1 VEGETFGGD
10 AEEVDAANSD
20 DVMTRSSRAILWT
33 AVLGGLGVVFAAAY
47 GVHAWVRARDVSTPS
62 ELPIRVESG
71 IIKLGVKRAE
81 LNGLKDQP
89 AEAVQWS
96 ERLTIYGQ
104 IVPNPRASIDIR
116 LPFAGTLRSVSE
128 SGWPGP
134 GEWVKAGQV
143 LGRLEVRIGP
153 QDRLDWQSKLSEAR
167 QKEQGAA
174 EVVKIEQA
182 RVERFKSS
190 GSADIVSRREL
201 DDALVR
207 LAEAKTQLAT
217 AQAAVKLW
225 QEALAASEK
234 PENGPGPWSRRVTAP
249 ADGEVTELLAR
260 PGTQVEAGTV
270 VARLVDFRRLLAR
283 LDLPPDALGAGPTT
297 PVTLSV
303 LGRAPAALSGVSN
316 RPESASA
323 GPFITATLAGAAPQ
337 IDAASQLAS
346 YWYEATSPPPE
357 EQANNARLWRPGLYV
372 KSEVP
377 LPDRPQKAAVVVPAS
392 AVLFHQG
399 RALVYVRLDP
409 GRYERREVQLLGR
422 DNDRWVLASGVKA
435 GDLVVYEQAQ
445 VLLSQE
451 FNADTD

>member
-1 VEGETFGGD
+1 VEGEALRGD
-10 AEEVDAANSD
+10 AEEIVAANSD
-20 DVMTRSSRAILWT
+20 EVMTRSSRAILWP
-33 AVLGGLGVVFAAAY
+33 AVLGGLGLVFAAAY
-47 GVHAWVRARDVSTPS
+47 GIHAWVRARDVATPS
-62 ELPIRVESG
+62 EVPIRVESG

-89 AEAVQWS
+89 AEALQWA
-96 ERLTIYGQ
+96 ERLTVYGQ

-134 GEWVKAGQV
+134 GEWVRAGQV
-143 LGRLEVRIGP
+143 LGRLEVRVGP

-174 EVVKIEQA
+174 EIVKIEQA

-207 LAEAKTQLAT
+207 LAEARTQLAT

-234 PENGPGPWSRRVTAP
+234 PENGPTPWSRPVTAP

-260 PGTQVEAGTV
+260 PGAQVEAGTL
-270 VARLVDFRRLLAR
+270 VARLVDFRRPLAR
-283 LDLPPDALGAGPTT
+283 LDLPPDALGAGP
-297 PVTLSV
+297 PRQVRLFV

-316 RPESASA
+316 RPESASP

-337 IDAASQLAS
+337 VDASSQLAS
-346 YWYEATSPPPE
+346 YWYEATSPPDD
-357 EQANNARLWRPGLYV
+357 QANHGRLWRPGLYV
-372 KSEVP
+372 KAAVV
-377 LPDRPQKAAVVVPAS
+377 LANRPQKAAVAVPAS

-409 GRYERREVQLLGR
+409 GRYERREIQLLGR
-422 DNDRWVLASGVKA
+422 EGDRWVLAAGVKA
-435 GDLVVYEQAQ
+435 GEFVVHEQAQ

>member
-1 VEGETFGGD
+1 
-10 AEEVDAANSD
+10 
-20 DVMTRSSRAILWT
+20 LWV
-33 AVLGGLGVVFAAAY
+33 AVLLGLAIVFAGAY
-47 GVHAWVRARDVSTPS
+47 GIHSWVRARDASTVQS
-62 ELPIRVESG
+62 AIQVQYG
-71 IIKLGVKRAE
+71 VVKLGAKRAE

-89 AEAVQWS
+89 AESIQWS
-96 ERLTIYGQ
+96 ERLAVCGQ
-104 IVPNPRASIDIR
+104 IVPNPRASIEVR

-143 LGRLEVRIGP
+143 LGRLEVRVGP
-153 QDRLDWQSKLSEAR
+153 QERLDWQSKLAEAR
-167 QKEQGAA
+167 LKEQGAA
-174 EVVKIEQA
+174 EVLKIEQA
-182 RVERFKSS
+182 RVERFKGPGS
-190 GSADIVSRREL
+190 GDFVSRKEL

-207 LAEAKTQLAT
+207 AAEAKTQLTT

-234 PENGPGPWSRRVTAP
+234 PENGPTPWSRPVIAP

-260 PGTQVEAGTV
+260 PGTQTEAGTV
-270 VARLVDFRRLLAR
+270 VARLVDFRRPLAR
-283 LDLPPDALGAGPTT
+283 LDMPPEALGAGP
-297 PVTLSV
+297 PRQVTLSV

-316 RPESASA
+316 RPESASPA
-323 GPFITATLAGAAPQ
+323 PSLAATLVGAAPQ
-337 IDAASQLAS
+337 IDASSQLAS
-346 YWYEATSPPPE
+346 FWYEATPAPTDDRSS
-357 EQANNARLWRPGLYV
+357 NGRLWRPGLYV
-372 KSEVP
+372 K
-377 LPDRPQKAAVVVPAS
+377 AAVVLPNRPQRSTVVVPES

-422 DNDRWVLASGVKA
+422 DGARWVLSAGVKA
-435 GDLVVYEQAQ
+435 GELVVHEQAQ

>member
-1 VEGETFGGD
+1 M
-10 AEEVDAANSD
+10 NRS
-20 DVMTRSSRAILWT
+20 TRTLLWT
-33 AVLGGLGVVFAAAY
+33 AVLLGLAVVFAAAY
-47 GVHAWVRARDVSTPS
+47 GIHSWVRARDAAAPPQSPFQV
-62 ELPIRVESG
+62 
-71 IIKLGVKRAE
+71 KLGVIKFDAK
-81 LNGLKDQP
+81 LAGPNGLRDRP

-96 ERLTIYGQ
+96 ERLTVYGQ

-143 LGRLEVRIGP
+143 LGRLEVRVGP

-234 PENGPGPWSRRVTAP
+234 PENGPGPWSRPVTAP

-260 PGTQVEAGTV
+260 PGTQVEAGTL
-270 VARLVDFRRLLAR
+270 VARLVDFRRPLAR
-283 LDLPPDALGAGPTT
+283 LDLPPDALGAGP
-297 PVTLSV
+297 PRQVTLSV
-303 LGRAPAALSGVSN
+303 LGRTPAALSGVSN
-316 RPESASA
+316 RPESASPA
-323 GPFITATLAGAAPQ
+323 ASITATLAGAAPQ
-337 IDAASQLAS
+337 IDASSQLAS

-372 KSEVP
+372 KADVLLPNRP
-377 LPDRPQKAAVVVPAS
+377 LQPAVAVPAS

-399 RALVYVRLDP
+399 RSLVYVCLEP
-409 GRYERREVQLLGR
+409 GRYERREVQLLAR
-422 DNDRWVLASGVKA
+422 DGTRWMLASGVKA
-435 GDLVVYEQAQ
+435 GELVVYEQAQ